1 MELKEEVGKK
11 LKERRTELG
20 MTQREVAAAIGI
32 AQPIYQR
39 FEKGVYECSFS
50 QLAALCRLFDI
61 SADYLL
67 GLTDY

>member
-32 AQPIYQR
+32 AQPMYQR